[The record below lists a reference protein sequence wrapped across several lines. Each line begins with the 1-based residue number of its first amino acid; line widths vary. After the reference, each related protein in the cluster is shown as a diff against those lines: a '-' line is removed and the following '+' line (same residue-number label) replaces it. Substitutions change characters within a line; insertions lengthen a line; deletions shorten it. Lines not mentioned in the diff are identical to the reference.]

1 MIPSIVRIY
10 VMCLAML
17 IVCVV
22 EGRSKVGNMETR
34 SHSLSMLS
42 VADEALIKTTLTEDS
57 STICNGQSCSD
68 CVRNSNCGF
77 CQSTQISGDGTA
89 SRISS
94 ECREGDQNG
103 PSDTSHTC
111 DSWSYLTCSET
122 CPNGCSGQGVCD
134 TDGVC
139 TCLPGYEGSDCSTEQ
154 ETHNKA
160 EILIP
165 IAFLCALFVV
175 SLLVFEHVR
184 DQRCMRDGNR
194 SDDEDPELEP
204 ATWEEGGQE
213 GTYGPSVN
221 DPTKAPLLR
230 ARPARG

>member
-1 MIPSIVRIY
+1 
-10 VMCLAML
+10 MCLAML

-134 TDGVC
+134 TDGAC